1 MASEEGDYD
10 AKSNAATVGNNKVAA
25 QINRL
30 KEANNKYKSL
40 LKLAKERITKQ
51 DEEMEALKGT
61 FYHFVARMAMHSKV
75 QP

>member
-1 MASEEGDYD
+1 MVSEEGDYD

-25 QINRL
+25 QINKL

-61 FYHFVARMAMHSKV
+61 FYQLVTRMEMHPNV
-75 QP
+75 QS